1 MALGGG
7 LELAL
12 ACDFRIVARGA
23 RLGQPEVLL
32 GIIPGGG
39 GTQRLAR
46 LIGPARAKD
55 LVFTGR
61 HLSAEEAFD
70 WGLVDRVVEADVLAS
85 HALDFAHRLAS
96 GAVVAQSLAKRAI
109 DVGLGLTLA
118 EGLALEREL
127 IAQAFETRDAEI
139 GLRSFLEKGPVRRSS
154 SAGRPQPELCD
165 DLRMTVRYIPQA
177 AQWPVRVDLRSD
189 TVTKPTAAMRQAMSD
204 APLGDEQL
212 GEDPSVN
219 ELVETVAQLLGK
231 QAAVFLP
238 SGTMCNEIALALHC
252 RPGDEFYCDRTAHP
266 LHAEAGG
273 SAALAGAQAHVIDGE
288 RGIYSAQ
295 QLEDAISPLSRYS
308 PRPRLAWVEQTANL
322 AGGTI
327 WRPDDIKSVVEVS
340 KAHGLATHLDG
351 ARLFNATVVTG
362 ELPSSMVAPFDSVWV
377 DFSKGLGAP
386 VGAVLAGS
394 EDFIDE
400 AWRWKQRL
408 GGSMRQAGVLAAAAS
423 FALVHH
429 VDRLAEDH
437 ALARRLADGL
447 AEVPGI
453 ELDPARVETN
463 IVIFGVDRRGGAD
476 RFLTDLLSEH
486 GVRGSGVGP
495 SRARFVTHLDL
506 DGNDIETAIAA
517 VHATM
522 TRA

>member
-1 MALGGG
+1 
-7 LELAL
+7 
-12 ACDFRIVARGA
+12 
-23 RLGQPEVLL
+23 
-32 GIIPGGG
+32 
-39 GTQRLAR
+39 
-46 LIGPARAKD
+46 
-55 LVFTGR
+55 
-61 HLSAEEAFD
+61 
-70 WGLVDRVVEADVLAS
+70 
-85 HALDFAHRLAS
+85 
-96 GAVVAQSLAKRAI
+96 
-109 DVGLGLTLA
+109 
-118 EGLALEREL
+118 
-127 IAQAFETRDAEI
+127 
-139 GLRSFLEKGPVRRSS
+139 
-154 SAGRPQPELCD
+154 
-165 DLRMTVRYIPQA
+165 MTVRYIPQA
-177 AQWPVRVDLRSD
+177 ARWPVRVDLRSD

-288 RGIYSAQ
+288 RGIYGAQ
-295 QLEDAISPLSRYS
+295 QLEDAISPPSRYS

-327 WRPDDIKSVVEVS
+327 WRPDDIKAVVEVS

-437 ALARRLADGL
+437 ARARRLADGL

-453 ELDPARVETN
+453 ELDPAQVETN
-463 IVIFGVDRRGGAD
+463 IVIFGVDRPGGAD
-476 RFLTDLLSEH
+476 RFLTDLLAQR

-506 DGNDIETAIAA
+506 DDSDIETAITA
-517 VHATM
+517 VGATM